1 MKGIMLLRNQFNE
14 CQKDTILVESSNG
27 SNCLKIR
34 NQAVLNKI
42 LAIGELV
49 LDNNQ
54 SLTFSCEKDS
64 SAQGSQGLHSNSPN
78 GFMPEGLVFFD
89 KGIFTS
95 ETLLDELMDQ
105 GFTRVRPLFGQQTSD
120 KMNVDGF
127 ILTPSL
133 DLPEF
138 ICILGMEKKVKTY
151 IPRVMICNHCQRHG
165 HTAKVCRSKPRCS
178 RCANN
183 HLTSSCII
191 KRDNITLFKCP
202 NCLGNHHA
210 KDKACPVTK
219 NVEKVIVKAVQEKIT
234 IGAAKKKYA
243 DILKSNM
250 QLNDTTPALSNEEFP
265 PIPSPENPT
274 PSPFMSTQQTV
285 LEPLIK
291 KIIDDILT
299 VRIPEMISSFLSSK
313 FKQIEDSISGR
324 LEKMFQDFSSSHAPS
339 DRTFKDL
346 TSNHSISEDDLESLD
361 SVLISTSPVKPTSEI
376 SKKPSPAKNQFLK
389 RNASALSPISKQ
401 KATKNKRKQSLI
413 SKTANSLE

>member
-42 LAIGELV
+42 LEIGELV

-64 SAQGSQGLHSNSPN
+64 SAQGSQGLHSNSPK

-138 ICILGMEKKVKTY
+138 ICILGMEIKVKTY
-151 IPRVMICNHCQRHG
+151 ITHVMICNHCQRHG
-165 HTAKVCRSKPRCS
+165 HTAKVCHSKPRCS

-183 HLTSSCII
+183 HLTSSCTI

-210 KDKACPVTK
+210 KDKTCPVTK
-219 NVEKVIVKAVQEKIT
+219 MLKRLLLRQY
-234 IGAAKKKYA
+234 KKKS
-243 DILKSNM
+243 L
-250 QLNDTTPALSNEEFP
+250 L
-265 PIPSPENPT
+265 
-274 PSPFMSTQQTV
+274 V
-285 LEPLIK
+285 LQK
-291 KIIDDILT
+291 K
-299 VRIPEMISSFLSSK
+299 VCRYP
-313 FKQIEDSISGR
+313 
-324 LEKMFQDFSSSHAPS
+324 
-339 DRTFKDL
+339 
-346 TSNHSISEDDLESLD
+346 
-361 SVLISTSPVKPTSEI
+361 
-376 SKKPSPAKNQFLK
+376 
-389 RNASALSPISKQ
+389 
-401 KATKNKRKQSLI
+401 
-413 SKTANSLE
+413 